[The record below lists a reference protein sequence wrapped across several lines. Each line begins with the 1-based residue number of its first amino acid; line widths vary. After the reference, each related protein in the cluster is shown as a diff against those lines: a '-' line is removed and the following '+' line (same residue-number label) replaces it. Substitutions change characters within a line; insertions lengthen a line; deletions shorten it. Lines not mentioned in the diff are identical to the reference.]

1 MDLDGAEW
9 LMDTEDFGEVRLDVA
24 PRTDGPVFV
33 GIAPTEQ
40 VSDYLR
46 GVAYTSVTDLDYW
59 PFEARYAER
68 AGDGRATPPREQS
81 IWAAS
86 TQGAGPQTL
95 DWHVRDGDWSVVV
108 MNADGSSDVDV
119 GVSAGAKVPFLSA
132 LGWSA
137 IGTGAVFLIAAAGLL
152 VVGIRKPRNRP
163 GAGAGVAPVT
173 A

>member
-1 MDLDGAEW
+1 
-9 LMDTEDFGEVRLDVA
+9 
-24 PRTDGPVFV
+24 
-33 GIAPTEQ
+33 
-40 VSDYLR
+40 
-46 GVAYTSVTDLDYW
+46 
-59 PFEARYAER
+59 
-68 AGDGRATPPREQS
+68 
-81 IWAAS
+81 
-86 TQGAGPQTL
+86 
-95 DWHVRDGDWSVVV
+95 

-152 VVGIRKPRNRP
+152 VVGIRKRRNRP

>member
-1 MDLDGAEW
+1 VDLDAAEW
-9 LMDTEDFGEVRLDVA
+9 LMDMEDFGEVRLDVA
-24 PRTDGPVFV
+24 PQTDEPVFV
-33 GIAPTEQ
+33 GIAPTDQ
-40 VSDYLR
+40 VSHYLR
-46 GVAYTSVTDLDYW
+46 GVTYTSVTDLDYW

-68 AGDGRATPPREQS
+68 AGDGRPTPPREQS

-108 MNADGSSDVDV
+108 MNADGSSNVDAE
-119 GVSAGAKVPFLSA
+119 VSAGAKVPFLSA
-132 LGWSA
+132 LGWFA

-163 GAGAGVAPVT
+163 AAGAAVAPVT